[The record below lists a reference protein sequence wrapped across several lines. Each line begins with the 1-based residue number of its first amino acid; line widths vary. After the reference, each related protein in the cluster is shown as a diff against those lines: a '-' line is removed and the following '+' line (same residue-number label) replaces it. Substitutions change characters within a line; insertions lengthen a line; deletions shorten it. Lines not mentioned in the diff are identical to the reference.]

1 MYRRGVCIYARGS
14 NPPIH
19 NRRNGE
25 NGASQYTCET
35 ITNRK
40 VPRSAKQPPSGTTT
54 QDDNETS

>member
-25 NGASQYTCET
+25 IGAKTMYV
-35 ITNRK
+35 R
-40 VPRSAKQPPSGTTT
+40 
-54 QDDNETS
+54 DDNEQKGTKESKTTSEWHNYTRR